1 MVRPDARPGSV
12 GGRMSPLELRAG
24 LSLASLFALRMLG
37 LFLILPVFSVHAP
50 QLAGGGN
57 PALVGVALGI
67 YGLSQAILQIP
78 YGMASDRYGRK
89 RVIVIGL
96 LLFALGSFVAA
107 WASDIHMVI
116 LGRAMQGAGAISAP
130 VTAFAADLTRD
141 EHRAKAMAMI
151 GASIG
156 VTFAVSLVLAPGL
169 YQSIGMDGIFNL
181 AGALSLAAIGMTLF
195 VVPAETRG
203 AGDPVPRARS
213 GALRETLRNA
223 DQLRLNFGIFS
234 LHVVQMAIFV
244 VIPTAFVRYGGLP
257 VAEHWKIYLPVVI
270 GSFVLM
276 APPLIHAERRG
287 RLQFLFLSAIVL
299 LLAVELGLAVCYTNF
314 HMSVALLLAF
324 FVAFNVL
331 EATLPS
337 LVSRSA
343 PPDSRGT
350 ALGVYNTTQSLGLF
364 VGGAVGG
371 WLGGR
376 FGDSAV
382 FVFGIAIVALWL
394 GTAWRMRFPGE
405 SAERTFPVR
414 AGADPAALRGELL
427 RIRGVRD
434 AVIAP
439 QQGVVRLTV
448 YPDSF
453 DADTAKKLIEGKGQ
467 WLR

>member
-1 MVRPDARPGSV
+1 
-12 GGRMSPLELRAG
+12 MSPFELRAS

-37 LFLILPVFSVHAP
+37 LFLIVPVFAVHAP
-50 QLAGGGN
+50 RLSGGHSQ
-57 PALVGVALGI
+57 ALIGMALGI
-67 YGLSQAILQIP
+67 YGLTQAILHIP

-107 WASDIHMVI
+107 WASDIRSVI
-116 LGRAMQGAGAISAP
+116 LGRALQGAGAISAP
-130 VTAFAADLTRD
+130 VTAFLADLTRE

-151 GASIG
+151 GGSIG
-156 VTFAVSLVLAPGL
+156 VTFAVSLVAAPAL

-181 AGALSLAAIGMTLF
+181 TGVLSLAAIGITLF
-195 VVPAETRG
+195 AVPAENRG
-203 AGDPVPRARS
+203 AGDPGPRAPS
-213 GALRETLRNA
+213 GALRETLRDA

-244 VIPTAFVRYGGLP
+244 VIPAAFVRHGGLP

-270 GSFVLM
+270 GSFALM

-287 RLQFLFLSAIVL
+287 RLKFLFLSAIVL
-299 LLAVELGLAVCYTNF
+299 LLAVELGFAVCYTNF

-324 FVAFNVL
+324 FVAFNIL

-337 LVSRSA
+337 LVSRIA
-343 PPDSRGT
+343 PPASRGT
-350 ALGVYNTTQSLGLF
+350 ALGVYNTTQALGLF

-371 WLGGR
+371 WLAGR
-376 FGDSAV
+376 FGEFAV

-394 GTAWRMRFPGE
+394 GTAWRMRIPGG

-427 RIRGVRD
+427 RLRGVRD

-453 DADTAKKLIEGKGQ
+453 DADTAKKLIEGKG
-467 WLR
+467 